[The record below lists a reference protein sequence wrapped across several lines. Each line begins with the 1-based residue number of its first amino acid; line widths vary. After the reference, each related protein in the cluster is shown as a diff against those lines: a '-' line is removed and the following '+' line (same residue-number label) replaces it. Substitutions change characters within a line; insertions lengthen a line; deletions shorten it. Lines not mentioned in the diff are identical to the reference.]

1 MECKKQGEDIH
12 VIPAFY
18 KIDPSQVRKQ
28 SGSYHA
34 AFAKHEKDRKVSEE
48 KMQKWKNALYEATN
62 LSGFHSNAYRC
73 IWTESDMI
81 EEIARVVLQKLNHKN
96 YPNDFRGHFI
106 SDENCSNIESL
117 LKIESEEV
125 RVIGI
130 WGIGGIGKT
139 TLAAAI
145 FHKVSSHYEDTCFSE
160 NMAEETK
167 RHGLNYV
174 YNKLLS
180 KLLKKDLHIDTP
192 KVIPY
197 IVKRRLMNKKVLV
210 VTDDVNT
217 SEVLDKL
224 VGVGRDCL
232 G

>member
-1 MECKKQGEDIH
+1 
-12 VIPAFY
+12 
-18 KIDPSQVRKQ
+18 
-28 SGSYHA
+28 
-34 AFAKHEKDRKVSEE
+34 
-48 KMQKWKNALYEATN
+48 
-62 LSGFHSNAYRC
+62 
-73 IWTESDMI
+73 MI

-232 G
+232 GAGSRVIVTTRDKHVLMGEVVDKIHQVKKMNFNETKSILI